1 MNLTIERGPET
12 AHLEQ
17 RAINTIRCWSVD
29 AVQKA
34 DSGQALLERK
44 GV

>member
-1 MNLTIERGPET
+1 MNLTAERGPET
-12 AHLEQ
+12 AQLDQ
-17 RAINTIRCWSVD
+17 PAINPIRCLSVD
-29 AVQKA
+29 ASQKA